1 MTWQSEEFDKQVAVI
16 LLCVFVEV
24 CRIDQGFPTGGSW
37 PTRGLSDPPR
47 GPRDGLKLI

>member
-24 CRIDQGFPTGGSW
+24 CRIDDCIVFVY
-37 PTRGLSDPPR
+37 
-47 GPRDGLKLI
+47 